1 VLFFNA
7 PDQVLIDRCLER
19 GKTSGRSDDNEES
32 LKHRIATYHS
42 KSEPVVEVG
51 FAMRCDAVYRRP
63 HWLSCFSTT
72 GSKVKSLKSTLIET
86 WKTFGLKQRP
96 K

>member
-51 FAMRCDAVYRRP
+51 FAMRCDAMRCDAMQCIGD
-63 HWLSCFSTT
+63 LI
-72 GSKVKSLKSTLIET
+72 GSPVLALPEA
-86 WKTFGLKQRP
+86 R
-96 K
+96 